1 MLHIY
6 YGDDRT
12 KSDAAAKKVL
22 GQNYE
27 IIDAENLGLSDLPT
41 IFMGASLFEADSR
54 KILLKGLADKKEL
67 FDELEKY
74 LDTPHEIVILET
86 KIDGKWSSLK
96 NLKKA
101 KNIDIVENKIP
112 EDPKKHWLAFN
123 IYDLALKNSDAA
135 IKILRENEETEDPYA
150 MIGAWATRAIKN
162 LKSAPNSKHNRTIV
176 KKLAEIDN
184 LLKTTKFS
192 ESPWPILESFL
203 LRLKTF

>member
-27 IIDAENLGLSDLPT
+27 IIDAENLELSDLPT

-74 LDTPHEIVILET
+74 LDTTHEIVILET

-96 NLKKA
+96 KLKKA

-112 EDPKKHWLAFN
+112 EDPKKRWLAFN
-123 IYDLALKNSDAA
+123 IYDLALKNPDAA
-135 IKILRENEETEDPYA
+135 IKILRENEEAEDPYA
-150 MIGAWATRAIKN
+150 MIGAWATSAIKN

>member
-6 YGDDRT
+6 YGDDRA

-27 IIDAENLGLSDLPT
+27 IIDAENLELSDLPT

-74 LDTPHEIVILET
+74 LNTPHEIVILET
-86 KIDGKWSSLK
+86 KIDGKWGSFK

-101 KNIDIVENKIP
+101 QNIDIVENKIP
-112 EDPKKHWLAFN
+112 EDPKERWLAFN
-123 IYDLALKNSDAA
+123 IYDLALKNPDAA

-150 MIGAWATRAIKN
+150 MIGAWATSAIKN

>member
-27 IIDAENLGLSDLPT
+27 IIDAENLELSDLPT

-74 LDTPHEIVILET
+74 LNTPHEIVILET
-86 KIDGKWSSLK
+86 KIDGKWGSFK

-101 KNIDIVENKIP
+101 QNIDIVENKIP
-112 EDPKKHWLAFN
+112 EDPKERWLAFN
-123 IYDLALKNSDAA
+123 IYDLALKNPDAA

-150 MIGAWATRAIKN
+150 MIGAWATSAIKN

>member
-6 YGDDRT
+6 YGDDRA
-12 KSDAAAKKVL
+12 KSEQQAKQVL
-22 GQNYE
+22 GASYE
-27 IIDAENLGLSDLPT
+27 TIDTENLGISDLPT
-41 IFMGASLFEADSR
+41 IFLGTSLFDSGNR
-54 KILLKGLADKKEL
+54 KILLKSLADKKEL

-86 KIDGKWSSLK
+86 KIDGKWGGFK

-101 KNIDIVENKIP
+101 QNIEIVENKIP
-112 EDPKKHWLAFN
+112 EDPKKRWLAFN

-150 MIGAWATRAIKN
+150 MIGAWATSAIKN

>member
-6 YGDDRT
+6 YGDDRA

-27 IIDAENLGLSDLPT
+27 IIDAENLELSDLPT
-41 IFMGASLFEADSR
+41 IFMGASLFETDSR

-74 LDTPHEIVILET
+74 LNTPHEIVILET
-86 KIDGKWSSLK
+86 KIDGKWGSFK

-101 KNIDIVENKIP
+101 QNIDIVENKIP
-112 EDPKKHWLAFN
+112 EDPKERWLAFN
-123 IYDLALKNSDAA
+123 IYDLALKNPDAA

-150 MIGAWATRAIKN
+150 MIGAWATSAIKN

-203 LRLKTF
+203 LRLKAF

>member
-6 YGDDRT
+6 YGDDRA

-27 IIDAENLGLSDLPT
+27 IIDAENLELSDLPT

-74 LDTPHEIVILET
+74 LNTPHEIVILET
-86 KIDGKWSSLK
+86 KIDGKWGSFK

-101 KNIDIVENKIP
+101 QNIDIVENKIP
-112 EDPKKHWLAFN
+112 EDPKERWLAFN
-123 IYDLALKNSDAA
+123 IYDLALKNPDAA

-150 MIGAWATRAIKN
+150 MIGAWATSAIKN
-162 LKSAPNSKHNRTIV
+162 LKSVPNSKYNRTIV